1 MHNQT
6 LSQREKG
13 ETPCEALYAPEI
25 VSLIIAGICSQCS
38 LFTEYA
44 PAMLVLEGNRR
55 SWRSQDTRTGLVKP
69 VLTNYGVS
77 GILYYIDLVKN
88 D

>member
-1 MHNQT
+1 
-6 LSQREKG
+6 
-13 ETPCEALYAPEI
+13 
-25 VSLIIAGICSQCS
+25 
-38 LFTEYA
+38 
-44 PAMLVLEGNRR
+44 MLVLEGNRR
-55 SWRSQDTRTGLVKP
+55 SWRSQDTRIGRVKP